1 MTVLGCHCL
10 GRGVPVARP
19 PAPPQHT
26 PGFTVPPPA
35 RPDPTA
41 TPRHTLTLLL
51 PPGREPLPELPPPH
65 TLGSPTPSIN
75 LVLTPCASQ
84 CPSRHLQ
91 RGVNFDHF
99 QILRAIGKGSFGK
112 VCIVQKRDTEKMYAM
127 KYMNK
132 QQCIERDEVRNVFR
146 ELEILQE
153 IEHVFLVNLWYSF
166 QDEEDMFMVVDLL
179 LGGDLRYHLQQNVQ
193 FSEDTV
199 RLYICEMALALDYLR
214 GQHIIHRPPPSVRC
228 QVCAAVQMPRET
240 KWLTSS
246 PLPLPRGPSIVR
258 GPRHAHLT
266 DFNIATIVKD
276 GERATALAGTKP
288 YMAPEIFHS
297 FVNGGTGYS
306 FEVDWWSVGVMAY
319 ELLRGWRPYDIH
331 SSNAVE
337 SLVQLFSTVS
347 VQYVP
352 TWSKEM
358 VALLRKLLTVNPEHR
373 FSSLQDMQ
381 AAPALAGVLW
391 GHLSEKRV
399 EPGFVPNKGRLH
411 CDPTFELEEMIL
423 ESRPLHKKKKRL
435 AKNKSRDNSRDSS
448 QSEND
453 YLQDC
458 LDAIQQDFVIFNREK
473 LKRSQDLPSEPLPA
487 PEPRDAAEPVED
499 EERSALP
506 MCGPICPSAGS
517 G

>member
-1 MTVLGCHCL
+1 MRSGAERRGSSAAAPPGSPPP
-10 GRGVPVARP
+10 GRARPAGPDAP
-19 PAPPQHT
+19 PAPP
-26 PGFTVPPPA
+26 PPA
-35 RPDPTA
+35 AGQPRARDTGDARAQPRPLFPWSKWKKRMGSSMSAATA
-41 TPRHTLTLLL
+41 RRPVFDDK
-51 PPGREPLPELPPPH
+51 EDV
-65 TLGSPTPSIN
+65 N
-75 LVLTPCASQ
+75 L
-84 CPSRHLQ
+84 
-91 RGVNFDHF
+91 DHF

-112 VCIVQKRDTEKMYAM
+112 VCVVQKRDTEKMFAM

-179 LGGDLRYHLQQNVQ
+179 PGGDLRYHLQQNVQ

-214 GQHIIHRPPPSVRC
+214 SQHIIHRDVKPDNILLD
-228 QVCAAVQMPRET
+228 E
-240 KWLTSS
+240 
-246 PLPLPRGPSIVR
+246 RG
-258 GPRHAHLT
+258 HAHLT
-266 DFNIATIVKD
+266 DFNIATIIQD

-288 YMAPEIFHS
+288 YMAPEIFQS
-297 FVNGGTGYS
+297 FVSGGTGYS

-331 SSNAVE
+331 SGNAAE

-358 VALLRKLLTVNPEHR
+358 VALLRKLLTVNPKHR
-373 FSSLQDMQ
+373 VSSLQAMQ
-381 AAPALAGVLW
+381 AAPALADVPW
-391 GHLSEKRV
+391 TELSEKKV

-435 AKNKSRDNSRDSS
+435 AKNRSRDSSRDSS

-453 YLQDC
+453 RLQDC

-473 LKRSQDLPSEPLPA
+473 LKRSQDPTSEPLPA
-487 PEPRDAAEPVED
+487 PEPGEGAEALADGEGA
-499 EERSALP
+499 RSALHV
-506 MCGPICPSAGS
+506 CGTICPSAGS
-517 G
+517 S

>member
-1 MTVLGCHCL
+1 
-10 GRGVPVARP
+10 
-19 PAPPQHT
+19 
-26 PGFTVPPPA
+26 
-35 RPDPTA
+35 
-41 TPRHTLTLLL
+41 
-51 PPGREPLPELPPPH
+51 
-65 TLGSPTPSIN
+65 
-75 LVLTPCASQ
+75 
-84 CPSRHLQ
+84 
-91 RGVNFDHF
+91 
-99 QILRAIGKGSFGK
+99 
-112 VCIVQKRDTEKMYAM
+112 
-127 KYMNK
+127 
-132 QQCIERDEVRNVFR
+132 
-146 ELEILQE
+146 
-153 IEHVFLVNLWYSF
+153 
-166 QDEEDMFMVVDLL
+166 MFMVVDLL

-214 GQHIIHRPPPSVRC
+214 GQHIIHRDVKPDNILLD
-228 QVCAAVQMPRET
+228 E
-240 KWLTSS
+240 
-246 PLPLPRGPSIVR
+246 RG
-258 GPRHAHLT
+258 HAHLT
-266 DFNIATIVKD
+266 DFNIATIIKD

-358 VALLRKLLTVNPEHR
+358 VALLRKAWLQLLTVNPEHR
-373 FSSLQDMQ
+373 FSSLRDVQ
-381 AAPALAGVLW
+381 AAPALAGVQW
-391 GHLSEKRV
+391 DHLSEKRV

-448 QSEND
+448 QS
-453 YLQDC
+453 
-458 LDAIQQDFVIFNREK
+458 
-473 LKRSQDLPSEPLPA
+473 
-487 PEPRDAAEPVED
+487 
-499 EERSALP
+499 
-506 MCGPICPSAGS
+506 
-517 G
+517 

>member
-1 MTVLGCHCL
+1 MRSGAERRGHAARL
-10 GRGVPVARP
+10 GR
-19 PAPPQHT
+19 
-26 PGFTVPPPA
+26 
-35 RPDPTA
+35 
-41 TPRHTLTLLL
+41 
-51 PPGREPLPELPPPH
+51 PGRAPRGRRPGSDTAMPRTGPLFQWSKWKKRM
-65 TLGSPTPSIN
+65 GSSMSAATARRP
-75 LVLTPCASQ
+75 VFDDKED
-84 CPSRHLQ
+84 
-91 RGVNFDHF
+91 VNFDHF

-153 IEHVFLVNLWYSF
+153 VEHVFLVNLWYSF

-214 GQHIIHRPPPSVRC
+214 SQHIIHRDVKPDNILLD
-228 QVCAAVQMPRET
+228 E
-240 KWLTSS
+240 
-246 PLPLPRGPSIVR
+246 RG
-258 GPRHAHLT
+258 HAHLT
-266 DFNIATIVKD
+266 DFNIATIIKD

-297 FVNGGTGYS
+297 FVNGGSGYS

-331 SSNAVE
+331 ASNAVE

-347 VQYVP
+347 VQYLP

-373 FSSLQDMQ
+373 LSCLRDVQAVPSL
-381 AAPALAGVLW
+381 AAVPWDGLM
-391 GHLSEKRV
+391 EKSV

-448 QSEND
+448 QSENE

-473 LKRSQDLPSEPLPA
+473 LKRSQDLTTEPPPGPESRDASEPT
-487 PEPRDAAEPVED
+487 EDSEAEH
-499 EERSALP
+499 SALP
-506 MCGPICPSAGS
+506 MCGSICPSAGS
-517 G
+517 S